1 MGFWQILTI
10 LEKIHK
16 NAIKRLTNEGSGCAK
31 MTPGE
36 SPGALVYDDLE
47 RIWKN
52 SKEFERTQNN
62 LEEFWLQVLQ
72 VFKGSGLALRMRLG
86 RSGLTPLGQRFWRP

>member
-1 MGFWQILTI
+1 MGFWQILAI

-52 SKEFERTQNN
+52 LKEFERTQKN
-62 LEEFWLQVLQ
+62 LEEFLGYKISFVSVSGFFLCSC
-72 VFKGSGLALRMRLG
+72 FKFCL
-86 RSGLTPLGQRFWRP
+86 